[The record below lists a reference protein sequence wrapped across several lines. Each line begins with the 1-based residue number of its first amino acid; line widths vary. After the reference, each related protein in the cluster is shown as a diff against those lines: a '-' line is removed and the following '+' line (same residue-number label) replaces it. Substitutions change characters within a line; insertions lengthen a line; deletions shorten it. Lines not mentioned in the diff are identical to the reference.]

1 MRLMQPFHTLTNQIF
16 DYVNLPHGLTHT
28 TDLNQTDNKLDALI
42 TPSGG
47 WGALIAVQGNMR
59 KQQALTRAPITLL
72 DLNQPFGTKC
82 PSCAFPNGKKSP
94 LIFVKMGLKQR
105 HLKPPKKP

>member
-1 MRLMQPFHTLTNQIF
+1 MFFAIFLTLLYYITFTNFRLFVSAKVSNLSLLKYLENAMRLMQPFHTLTNQIF

-47 WGALIAVQGNMR
+47 
-59 KQQALTRAPITLL
+59 
-72 DLNQPFGTKC
+72 
-82 PSCAFPNGKKSP
+82 
-94 LIFVKMGLKQR
+94 
-105 HLKPPKKP
+105 